1 MQIYTNTNSTFPDQ
15 VVPDDVKATP
25 EYGYRVG
32 QAIEGEWF
40 WAGRSRNR
48 FQENY
53 LLFIRTN
60 SFQLILFHAL
70 HFLYYYN
77 LSIFE

>member
-48 FQENY
+48 FQEKYY
-53 LLFIRTN
+53 L
-60 SFQLILFHAL
+60 
-70 HFLYYYN
+70 Y
-77 LSIFE
+77 